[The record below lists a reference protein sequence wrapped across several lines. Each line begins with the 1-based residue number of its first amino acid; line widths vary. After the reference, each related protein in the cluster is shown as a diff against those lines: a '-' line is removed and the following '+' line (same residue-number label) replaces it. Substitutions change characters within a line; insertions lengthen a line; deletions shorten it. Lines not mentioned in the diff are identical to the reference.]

1 MVDCRHPAFYCLKCL
16 LANVSKQAKNKTR
29 SCPVYPGC
37 TFSSETIA
45 NLQEAYTTMYPSSN
59 LSHEESKSQ
68 AQASTVSAGST
79 LRAVMLS
86 GEEFV
91 LPYGPNVLVKELKEE
106 LKKQTKVEPEKQKLL
121 FKGEELVSM
130 DKTLSDYCINAGAT
144 IHLLV
149 ILYKFTG
156 NCQAKDVVFDL
167 NWSFPSSG
175 QDFLDGT
182 CLFYSGT
189 TRKGLV
195 DYCHKKSTGASHSGD
210 IMKKTSGHHDINI
223 SLSKIPPTIDRLFF
237 TLSAYNCLDISL
249 FRSPSVKLF
258 YKDTPSEQLTSYSI
272 SSAGHSSA
280 VVMCCLQRIKD
291 GWHVWTLGRHSSG
304 TVRDYSE
311 MDNTCRGLIQSGL
324 LPSV

>member
-189 TRKGLV
+189 TRKDLV
-195 DYCHKKSTGASHSGD
+195 DYCHQNSTGASHSGD
-210 IMKKTSGHHDINI
+210 IMQKTSGHHDINI